1 MQIAI
6 YPGTFDPI
14 TNGHIDVLEK
24 ATKIFD
30 KVILAVAFDNAKTP
44 LFTLSEREELC
55 RKSLE
60 NFPKIEVQS
69 FQGLVVD
76 FAKNV
81 GATAMIRGLRAVSDF
96 EYELSLAL
104 MNKNLCDEIETV
116 FFVPKSKYLYIS
128 STMIREVV
136 GLGGDTLKY
145 VPKCVDEALRNKLI
159 KKER

>member
-14 TNGHIDVLEK
+14 TKGHIDVLEK

-30 KVILAVAFDNAKTP
+30 KVILAVAFDNAKMP
-44 LFTLSEREELC
+44 LFTLSEREGLC

-60 NFPKIEVQS
+60 DFPKVEVQS
-69 FQGLVVD
+69 FQGLVVN
-76 FAKNV
+76 FAKKV

-136 GLGGDTLKY
+136 SLGGDTLKY
-145 VPKCVDEALRNKLI
+145 VPICVDEALR
-159 KKER
+159 KKNS